1 MSTATDA
8 HDPSA
13 RDYADTSPEDWGGK
27 LERREHV
34 GSIAGTGRAGH
45 GRGQEHRPRH
55 RTHAWRAT
63 APRCWSTDATTARRS
78 TSVVKEIEAAGGK
91 AQAAMGD
98 VSDPAIAP
106 KLAKQAEALG
116 GVDILV
122 SNAGLRR
129 QTSFLDMSFE
139 EWREILSVA
148 LDGAFLLGK
157 AFVPQMV
164 AKGQGGAFVA
174 MSGISTHIGTPN
186 RCHVSASK
194 SGLEGLMRA
203 LAIELAPHRITCNA
217 LSPGCDRHRA
227 RCFGGS
233 RAAQPHQSA
242 DPAQAL
248 RHGRRDRRHGPPAG
262 RPGRHLHH
270 RPDHPRERR

>member
-1 MSTATDA
+1 MPIQANKPPPPLHGKVALVTGAGKNIGDGATIM
-8 HDPSA
+8 
-13 RDYADTSPEDWGGK
+13 
-27 LERREHV
+27 V
-34 GSIAGTGRAGH
+34 NGRA
-45 GRGQEHRPRH
+45 
-55 RTHAWRAT
+55 
-63 APRCWSTDATTARRS
+63 DAAAVDG
-78 TSVVKEIEAAGGK
+78 VVGEIRAAGGK
-91 AQAAMGD
+91 AVAAMGD
-98 VSDPAIAP
+98 VSDPAVAP
-106 KLAKQAEALG
+106 RLAADAQKQFG

-174 MSGISTHIGTPN
+174 MSGISTHVGTPN

-203 LAIELAPHRITCNA
+203 LAVELAPHRITCNA
-217 LSPGCDRHRA
+217 LSPGAIDTA
-227 RCFGGS
+227 
-233 RAAQPHQSA
+233 RAASA
-242 DPAQAL
+242 GPMPASRINRPIPLQRFGTVDEIAAMVRL
-248 RHGRRDRRHGPPAG
+248 LVGPEG
-262 RPGRHLHH
+262 TFITGQTIHVNGGEFLT
-270 RPDHPRERR
+270 

>member
-1 MSTATDA
+1 MSAALQGRVALVTGAGKNIGRAIALTL
-8 HDPSA
+8 A
-13 RDYADTSPEDWGGK
+13 RDGATVLVNGRND
-27 LERREHV
+27 REAV
-34 GSIAGTGRAGH
+34 
-45 GRGQEHRPRH
+45 
-55 RTHAWRAT
+55 
-63 APRCWSTDATTARRS
+63 D
-78 TSVVKEIEAAGGK
+78 SVVHEIEAAGGN

-106 KLAKQAEALG
+106 KLARQAEALG

-217 LSPGCDRHRA
+217 LSPGAIDTA
-227 RCFGGS
+227 
-233 RAAQPHQSA
+233 RAASA
-242 DPAQAL
+242 
-248 RHGRRDRRHGPPAG
+248 GPTPPSRIN
-262 RPGRHLHH
+262 RPIPLKRFGTVDEIAAMVRLLVGPEGTFITGQTIHVNGGEFLT
-270 RPDHPRERR
+270 